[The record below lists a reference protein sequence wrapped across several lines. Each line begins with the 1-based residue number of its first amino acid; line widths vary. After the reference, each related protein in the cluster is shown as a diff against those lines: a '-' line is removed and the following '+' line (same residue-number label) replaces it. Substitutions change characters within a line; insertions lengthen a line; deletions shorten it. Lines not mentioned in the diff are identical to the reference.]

1 MTTPIW
7 MAVPPE
13 VHSALLS
20 GGPGPGALL
29 AAAAQWQELSL
40 HYGDT
45 AAELTRVLAEAE
57 AVSWQGPSA
66 AHYVAAH
73 SAWLA
78 WLERASVDSAAAA
91 AQHEAVAAAF
101 GGALAAMP
109 TLAELA
115 ANHLAHGVLIATNFF
130 GINTI
135 PIALN
140 EADYARMWVQAAE
153 TMTVY
158 QAIAAAATSAVP
170 SAQPAPAILALGA
183 EALGVGSLGFQ
194 LDVPTGIKQLIDDIM
209 KFIEDPYK
217 YFLQFFQNLGL
228 GPAAAAAFAAI
239 AFVLYDALFIPYYL
253 SYSLLL
259 LPLFSP
265 ALSALSALGAL
276 RFLLNPTDTAL
287 PAEPLPVPVP
297 AEPIAS
303 PTRQADSA
311 MAAGVAAVAAPTSP
325 PSASPQAGT
334 PAPGASTASPAA
346 NPAPSPVI
354 SYAVPGLAPP
364 GVGAGP
370 KTVTGATDTLND
382 VVAAAA
388 AARAS
393 APTRSRGKGSSKSSA
408 RARGYRY
415 EFIQETASM
424 DSPES
429 PAEAESTSAA
439 SHQGAGPLGFTGAAP
454 KTASPAAAGMA
465 QLSSEGEPTT
475 VPMLPTT
482 WSPAAEITRGSSHR
496 SG

>member
-29 AAAAQWQELSL
+29 AAAAQWRELSV
-40 HYGDT
+40 HYSDT
-45 AAELTRVLAEAE
+45 AGELTRVLAEA
-57 AVSWQGPSA
+57 AAASWQGPSA
-66 AHYVAAH
+66 TQYVAAH
-73 SAWLA
+73 APWLA

-91 AQHEAVAAAF
+91 AQHEMVAAAY

-115 ANHLAHGVLIATNFF
+115 ANHLAHGALVATNFF

-158 QAIAAAATSAVP
+158 QAVAAAATAAVP
-170 SAQPAPAILALGA
+170 TAQPAPAILALGA
-183 EALGVGSLGFQ
+183 EAQPFQ
-194 LDVPTGIKQLIDDIM
+194 LNAPNPIQQILDDIM

-259 LPLFSP
+259 LPFFSP

-276 RFLLNPTDTAL
+276 RFLLNPANPEL
-287 PAEPLPVPVP
+287 LAEPLPAP
-297 AEPIAS
+297 AP
-303 PTRQADSA
+303 ADLFTAPSRHVDPA
-311 MAAGVAAVAAPTSP
+311 IQAAVAVSAPLGPAGAT
-325 PSASPQAGT
+325 PQAGT
-334 PAPGASTASPAA
+334 PAPSTSAASPAA
-346 NPAPSPVI
+346 NTAPSPLI

-364 GVGAGP
+364 GVSSGP
-370 KTVTGATDTLND
+370 KTGTGATDTLND
-382 VVAAAA
+382 AVAAAA
-388 AARAS
+388 ATRAV
-393 APTRSRGKGSSKSSA
+393 AFRRSRGRRTSKS
-408 RARGYRY
+408 RVGARGYRY
-415 EFIQETASM
+415 EFIEEPASM
-424 DSPES
+424 NSS
-429 PAEAESTSAA
+429 AGPADAEPTTAA
-439 SHQGAGPLGFTGAAP
+439 SRQGAGPLGFAGAAP

-465 QLSSEGEPTT
+465 QLSSEGEPTV

-482 WSPAAEITRGSSHR
+482 WSTGTEDIATRE
-496 SG
+496 

>member
-1 MTTPIW
+1 VTAPIW
-7 MAVPPE
+7 MAIPPE

-29 AAAAQWQELSL
+29 AAAARWQELSL
-40 HYGDT
+40 HYSDT
-45 AAELTRVLAEAE
+45 AAELTRVLAEA
-57 AVSWQGPSA
+57 AAASWQGPSA
-66 AHYVAAH
+66 TQYVAAH
-73 SAWLA
+73 APWLA

-91 AQHEAVAAAF
+91 AQHETVAAAY

-170 SAQPAPAILALGA
+170 PAQPAPAILALGA
-183 EALGVGSLGFQ
+183 EAIGVGSPG
-194 LDVPTGIKQLIDDIM
+194 DVATWIKQLIDDIV

-217 YFLQFFQNLGL
+217 YFLQFFQQFGL
-228 GPAAAAAFAAI
+228 SPAAAAAFAAI

-259 LPLFSP
+259 VPFFSP

-276 RFLLNPTDTAL
+276 RFLLDPVDTEL
-287 PAEPLPVPVP
+287 PAEPLPAPGPTEPFTAPV
-297 AEPIAS
+297 
-303 PTRQADSA
+303 RQTDSA
-311 MAAGVAAVAAPTSP
+311 IQAGVAVTAPTSP
-325 PSASPQAGT
+325 ASASPQAGT
-334 PAPGASTASPAA
+334 PAPSASAASPAA
-346 NPAPSPVI
+346 NPAPSPLI

-364 GVGAGP
+364 GVGSGP
-370 KTVTGATDTLND
+370 KTGTGATNALNEA
-382 VVAAAA
+382 VAAAA
-388 AARAS
+388 AARA
-393 APTRSRGKGSSKSSA
+393 AALGRSRGRRTSKSRA
-408 RARGYRY
+408 GARGYRY
-415 EFIQETASM
+415 EFIEETASM

-429 PAEAESTSAA
+429 PAEAGPTSAA
-439 SHQGAGPLGFTGAAP
+439 SHQGAGPLGFAGAAP
-454 KTASPAAAGMA
+454 ITASPAAAGMA
-465 QLSSEGEPTT
+465 QLASEGEPTT

-482 WSPAAEITRGSSHR
+482 WSTGTEDTARHE
-496 SG
+496 